1 MPFNSGL
8 PKSSILF
15 FLITFILFIIPLSL
29 ARSHNIVFFWPVNTV
44 SALLMLYIARRNS
57 RCRRTTA
64 IFLYSLYLL
73 AGILASLM
81 GDDAN
86 PVHQLLVLVW
96 INSLQMIFIPLTIA
110 ILVKKRW
117 LIFPYRKTMIM
128 LIPVVCASLLQSLC
142 YAVFVA
148 YIQQHVS
155 LFGLIEWTSEQL
167 ATGLIMVMIVYPFF
181 FRQALPVTGIK
192 RQRFIVLFGFMV
204 LVQFM
209 MFFNYWLGVSSIAAL
224 ALFISAR
231 YLNFY
236 ASVFYNGLFLLMC
249 SLMRGYYYLKTD
261 AVIYG
266 NSLYREIFSHR
277 LEDISLAIISVF
289 LCELMHWKQRAVNKM
304 TRQSETD
311 YLTKLYNRRYV
322 FSNKNIIISGQQQG
336 FILLDIDNFKSINDN
351 YGHDSGDEVLKSIS
365 ATLKELRYPG
375 MIISR
380 WGGEEFFVIFSSHHR
395 CEFVAFCDQLLEA
408 VRTTRV
414 NGGHQKI
421 PRVTVSCG
429 AVFNPDYQGNF
440 ENMISVADKMLY
452 QAKARGK
459 DCYVIYDI

>member
-1 MPFNSGL
+1 M
-8 PKSSILF
+8 
-15 FLITFILFIIPLSL
+15 
-29 ARSHNIVFFWPVNTV
+29 
-44 SALLMLYIARRNS
+44 
-57 RCRRTTA
+57 
-64 IFLYSLYLL
+64 
-73 AGILASLM
+73 
-81 GDDAN
+81 
-86 PVHQLLVLVW
+86 
-96 INSLQMIFIPLTIA
+96 
-110 ILVKKRW
+110 
-117 LIFPYRKTMIM
+117 
-128 LIPVVCASLLQSLC
+128 
-142 YAVFVA
+142 
-148 YIQQHVS
+148 
-155 LFGLIEWTSEQL
+155 
-167 ATGLIMVMIVYPFF
+167 
-181 FRQALPVTGIK
+181 TGIK

-261 AVIYG
+261 AVIFG
-266 NSLYREIFSHR
+266 NSIYREIFSHR

-322 FSNKNIIISGQQQG
+322 FSNKTTIISGQQQG

-365 ATLKELRYPG
+365 VTLKELRYPG

-380 WGGEEFFVIFSSHHR
+380 WGGEEFFVTFSSHHR
-395 CEFVAFCDQLLEA
+395 GEFVAFCDQLLDA

-414 NGGHQKI
+414 NGGHPKI

-429 AVFNPDYQGNF
+429 AVFNSDYQGNF

>member
-1 MPFNSGL
+1 M
-8 PKSSILF
+8 
-15 FLITFILFIIPLSL
+15 
-29 ARSHNIVFFWPVNTV
+29 
-44 SALLMLYIARRNS
+44 
-57 RCRRTTA
+57 C
-64 IFLYSLYLL
+64 
-73 AGILASLM
+73 
-81 GDDAN
+81 DDTN
-86 PVHQLLVLVW
+86 PVPQLLVLVW

-142 YAVFVA
+142 YAVFAA
-148 YIQQHVS
+148 YTQQHVS

-167 ATGLIMVMIVYPFF
+167 ATGLMMVMVVYPFF
-181 FRQALPVTGIK
+181 FRQALPVAGIK
-192 RQRFIVLFGFMV
+192 RRRFILLFGLMV
-204 LVQFM
+204 LVQFL

-236 ASVFYNGLFLLMC
+236 ASVFYNGMFLLMC
-249 SLMRGYYYLKTD
+249 SLMRGYHYLKTD
-261 AVIYG
+261 AISFG
-266 NSLYREIFSHR
+266 NSIYREIFSHR

-322 FSNKNIIISGQQQG
+322 FSNKHTIISGQQQG

-365 ATLKELRYPG
+365 STLKELRYPG
-375 MIISR
+375 MMISR
-380 WGGEEFFVIFSSHHR
+380 WGGEEFFVAFSSHHR
-395 CEFVAFCDQLLEA
+395 CEFVAFCDHLLEA

-414 NGGHQKI
+414 IGCHHKI
-421 PRVTVSCG
+421 PGVTVSCG

-452 QAKARGK
+452 QAKAQGK